1 MSRWFL
7 YFLTYSFLGYCLEK
21 LFARAVRSPERVR
34 KCLLLLPLCPVYG
47 LAMTVCAA
55 LTGPADGLLYL
66 ALVGARCP
74 RRRNIWSTSS
84 TTGPSPSAS
93 GTTAA
98 SPDISKAGSAPSSP

>member
-47 LAMTVCAA
+47 LAMTVCEIGRAH
-55 LTGPADGLLYL
+55 
-66 ALVGARCP
+66 V
-74 RRRNIWSTSS
+74 
-84 TTGPSPSAS
+84 
-93 GTTAA
+93 
-98 SPDISKAGSAPSSP
+98 